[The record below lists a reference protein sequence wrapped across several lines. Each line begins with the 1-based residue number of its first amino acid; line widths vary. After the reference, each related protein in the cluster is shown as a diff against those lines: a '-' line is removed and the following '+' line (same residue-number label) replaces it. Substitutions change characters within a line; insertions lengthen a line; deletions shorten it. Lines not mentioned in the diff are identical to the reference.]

1 MTTWHAVKAYNEI
14 LFETNADGKNP
25 GQVAKI
31 TMNDV
36 STHNAFTPGMVAEM
50 IDAFTIA
57 RDDARIGVII
67 LTGAGDEAFSSGGN
81 QKVRGNGGY
90 VGGDGIPR
98 LNVLDLQR
106 LMRIIPKPIIAMVKG
121 WSVGGGNV
129 LQLVADLTVAADNA
143 KFGQTGPMVG
153 SFDAG
158 YGSGYLARV
167 IGHKRAKEVWFLNH
181 FYTAQEAYDMNWI
194 NKVVPL
200 AEVEDATM
208 AWADELLTKSPTAL
222 RFIKAAMNADTDGL
236 AGLQQFAG
244 DATLLYYTSAEA
256 KEGRDAF
263 KEKRTPNFDQYPK
276 FP

>member
-81 QKVRGNGGY
+81 QMVRGNGGY

-244 DATLLYYTSAEA
+244 DATLLYYTSDEA

>member
-167 IGHKRAKEVWFLNH
+167 IGHKCAKEVWFLNH

-244 DATLLYYTSAEA
+244 DATLLYYTSDEA

>member
-1 MTTWHAVKAYNEI
+1 MTTWNAVKNYDEI
-14 LFETNADGKNP
+14 LFEVNADGNNP
-25 GQVAKI
+25 GKIAKI

-36 STHNAFTPGMVAEM
+36 ATHNAFTPGMVAEM
-50 IDAFTIA
+50 IEAFTIA
-57 RDDARIGVII
+57 RDDDRIGVII
-67 LTGAGDEAFSSGGN
+67 MTGAGDNAFSSGGN

-90 VGGDGIPR
+90 VGSDGIPR

-121 WSVGGGNV
+121 WSIGGGNV
-129 LQLVADLTVAADNA
+129 LQLVADLTIAADNA

-181 FYTAQEAYDMNWI
+181 FYSAQEAYEMNWI

-200 AEVEDATM
+200 AEVENATIE
-208 AWADELLTKSPTAL
+208 WADELLTKSPTAL

-244 DATLLYYTSAEA
+244 DATMLYYTSDEA
-256 KEGRDAF
+256 KEGRDSF
-263 KEKRTPNFDQYPK
+263 KEKRQPDFDQFPK